1 MTTTDYNYLAI
12 DDDVWV
18 YTGVTSVS
26 GDQSIVGFV
35 LMNQRTMETRYYS
48 VSGAEESSA
57 MSSAEG
63 QVQNL
68 GYQAAFPLLLN
79 ISNQPTYFM
88 ALKDDAGLVKKYAMV
103 NVQKYQSVAIGDT
116 AAECEQ
122 NYVKLLSEDGIV
134 EEGSTE
140 SAEEITGTI
149 ARIAQSVIDGNS
161 HFYLVLEGDE
171 KIFDVP
177 VKEFLSVVALKEGD
191 TVKIQY
197 MEGETVCT
205 VLQLEKK

>member
-1 MTTTDYNYLAI
+1 M
-12 DDDVWV
+12 
-18 YTGVTSVS
+18 
-26 GDQSIVGFV
+26 
-35 LMNQRTMETRYYS
+35 
-48 VSGAEESSA
+48 
-57 MSSAEG
+57 
-63 QVQNL
+63 
-68 GYQAAFPLLLN
+68 
-79 ISNQPTYFM
+79 
-88 ALKDDAGLVKKYAMV
+88 
-103 NVQKYQSVAIGDT
+103 
-116 AAECEQ
+116 
-122 NYVKLLSEDGIV
+122 KLLSEDGIV

-197 MEGETVCT
+197 MEGETVCM